1 MGMCVAVL
9 TFGCFQCTDEVED
22 LMVLLHARS
31 QNDCQCTIRGLRT
44 LVQLNPHVLHAV
56 NTHTHV

>member
-9 TFGCFQCTDEVED
+9 TFGRFQCTDEVED
-22 LMVLLHARS
+22 FMVLLHARS
-31 QNDCQCTIRGLRT
+31 QHHCQGTIRGLRT
-44 LVQLNPHVLHAV
+44 LVQLNPYALHAV